1 MQKIRV
7 GKFNNTWC
15 PKENNFVRVAK
26 CFECKFCRHMVLNEK
41 LNEGESEGQFVC
53 KFTELYKN

>member
-1 MQKIRV
+1 MQKIKV

-26 CFECKFCRHMVLNEK
+26 CFVCKFCRNMLKENE
-41 LNEGESEGQFVC
+41 NENESEGQFVC